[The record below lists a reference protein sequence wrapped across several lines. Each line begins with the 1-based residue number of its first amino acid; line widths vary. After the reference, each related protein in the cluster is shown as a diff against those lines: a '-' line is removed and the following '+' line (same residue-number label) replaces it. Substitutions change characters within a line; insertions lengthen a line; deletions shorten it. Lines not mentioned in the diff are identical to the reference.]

1 MVERG
6 VEVAQL
12 RQALDDIFDS
22 GIVHHG
28 YTDYM
33 RDYEVIACVTADPRA
48 GIPPV
53 HLRYLFK
60 YCVVAEV
67 RTAVSPDTWRCSLD
81 ERLTDRTVGP
91 DLDGFVWAVRWQPL
105 YPGAEVVADSE
116 RARSWA
122 DKVGIPFH
130 EVRFEMNAHVITL
143 VFSDLDV
150 AEVREGYAPFAV
162 NEDH

>member
-1 MVERG
+1 MEA
-6 VEVAQL
+6 AQL
-12 RQALDDIFDS
+12 RQALDEIFDS

-33 RDYEVIACVTADPRA
+33 RDYEVIAYVTADPCT

-53 HLRYLFK
+53 YLRYLFK
-60 YCVVAEV
+60 YCVLAEV
-67 RTAVSPDTWRCSLD
+67 QTAVSPDTWRCSLD
-81 ERLTDRTVGP
+81 ERLTDRKVGP
-91 DLDGFVWAVRWQPL
+91 ELDGFVWAVRWQPL
-105 YPGAEVVADSE
+105 YPGPEVVADSE

-150 AEVREGYAPFAV
+150 AEVRTGYAPFTV
-162 NEDH
+162 TEDV